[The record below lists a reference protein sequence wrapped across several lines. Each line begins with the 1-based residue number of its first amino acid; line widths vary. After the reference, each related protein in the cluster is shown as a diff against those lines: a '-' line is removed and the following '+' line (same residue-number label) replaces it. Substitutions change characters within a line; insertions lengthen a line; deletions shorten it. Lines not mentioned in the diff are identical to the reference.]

1 MLLRSRLRKFVN
13 LIWYVLC
20 YVGEEEGGAG
30 SGESLGE
37 VDQGGEGDGKEE
49 IKNEGRITEKIASSS
64 PTHS

>member
-1 MLLRSRLRKFVN
+1 MF
-13 LIWYVLC
+13 LC

-49 IKNEGRITEKIASSS
+49 IKNEGRITKKIASSS
-64 PTHS
+64 PTHP